1 MAEQDESGE
10 EEQLLPTP
18 AGVGSSAQQR
28 RPKTE
33 DAGWP
38 ELALQLLKLAWP
50 VSFAAASQAIP
61 QSFILLIFVGR
72 LGSTDY
78 VAGTGMAFMLTA
90 VTAGDTPHPL
100 STTRPRTERVGSPT

>member
-10 EEQLLPTP
+10 EQQLLPTAA
-18 AGVGSSAQQR
+18 AGPSSQQR
-28 RPKTE
+28 RPKAE
-33 DAGWP
+33 DAGAA

-90 VTAGDTPHPL
+90 VTAGDTPPSVH
-100 STTRPRTERVGSPT
+100 RAPTY

>member
-1 MAEQDESGE
+1 MAEQDDSGE
-10 EEQLLPTP
+10 EEQLLPTAAAEP
-18 AGVGSSAQQR
+18 SSQR

-33 DAGWP
+33 DVGWP

-90 VTAGDTPHPL
+90 VTAGDT
-100 STTRPRTERVGSPT
+100 STPPSVHHAPTY